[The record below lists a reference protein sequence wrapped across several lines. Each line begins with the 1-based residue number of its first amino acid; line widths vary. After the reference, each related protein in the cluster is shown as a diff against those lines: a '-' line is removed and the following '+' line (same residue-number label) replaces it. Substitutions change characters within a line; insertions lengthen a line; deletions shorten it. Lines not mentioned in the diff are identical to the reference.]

1 MTERNVNRNYKDT
14 VFRMLFEDK
23 ENLLS
28 LYNAVNGTHYTDT
41 ENLEITTLQ
50 DAVYMNYKNDVSF
63 VFDFFLNL
71 YEHQSTFNRNMP
83 LRDLIY
89 VTKVIQGIIRDEDL
103 YSSGQIRI
111 PTPRFV
117 VFYNGVEPQ
126 PPRQVLRLSD
136 AYRKKLENVELEL
149 TVTVYNINYGNNQE
163 LMETCR
169 TLKEYAR
176 YVDMVRKYARE
187 KNLAEAVE
195 TAVDTCI
202 REGILSDFLKK
213 HRAEAIEMSI
223 FEYDEEKHL
232 KSEREIWKQ
241 AGIEEGKKLGLE
253 EGIEKGIEKGIERG
267 IVTGKAEEIVETGQE
282 FGLSEP
288 DILKRLQTRLAISA
302 EQARAY
308 LVEFGRD
315 KKLS

>member
-1 MTERNVNRNYKDT
+1 
-14 VFRMLFEDK
+14 
-23 ENLLS
+23 
-28 LYNAVNGTHYTDT
+28 
-41 ENLEITTLQ
+41 
-50 DAVYMNYKNDVSF
+50 
-63 VFDFFLNL
+63 
-71 YEHQSTFNRNMP
+71 
-83 LRDLIY
+83 
-89 VTKVIQGIIRDEDL
+89 
-103 YSSGQIRI
+103 
-111 PTPRFV
+111 
-117 VFYNGVEPQ
+117 
-126 PPRQVLRLSD
+126 
-136 AYRKKLENVELEL
+136 
-149 TVTVYNINYGNNQE
+149 
-163 LMETCR
+163 METCR

-253 EGIEKGIEKGIERG
+253 EGIEKGIERG